1 MKFNRY
7 GIAKAYIPKRSGI
20 DMSYIGAFIGLA
32 IGIGIGTE
40 ILSRVDSAVQ

>member
-7 GIAKAYIPKRSGI
+7 GIAKAYIPEQSGI
-20 DMSYIGAFIGLA
+20 NMNYIGAFIGLA
-32 IGIGIGTE
+32 VGIGIGTE